1 MPPQLER
8 LMSASREPTIF
19 LRPKTP
25 AWRRSLFLATL
36 ASVAL
41 LILLAGGIAY
51 LTADK
56 VSERISAPFLRVSN

>member
-1 MPPQLER
+1 MSGLPER
-8 LMSASREPTIF
+8 PTTF
-19 LRPKTP
+19 LQPKMP

-51 LTADK
+51 LTAGT
-56 VSERISAPFLRVSN
+56 VSERISAPFQRVSN